1 MLREILEEEEEE
13 KDELGKPYMAPLVC
27 PPEVVNIFSLTIFPL
42 EEIIKRCNGSREAWN
57 IGALVTVAEALLS
70 KRS

>member
-1 MLREILEEEEEE
+1 
-13 KDELGKPYMAPLVC
+13 MAPLVC
-27 PPEVVNIFSLTIFPL
+27 PPEVVNNFSLTIFPL
-42 EEIIKRCNGSREAWN
+42 EEIIKRCNGSRETSN